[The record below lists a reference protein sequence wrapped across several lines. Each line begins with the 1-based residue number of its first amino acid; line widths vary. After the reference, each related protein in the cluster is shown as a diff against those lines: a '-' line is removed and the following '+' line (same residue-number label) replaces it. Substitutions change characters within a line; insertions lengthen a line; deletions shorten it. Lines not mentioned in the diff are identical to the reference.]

1 MHFQFAALA
10 VCLIATPLLL
20 AAPNSKT
27 LPNSEQVVTWSRSAQ
42 PLPHAVNP
50 EPALRHTRIPSPNGK
65 YEITCSSTPKETRV
79 SESVSEMQQA
89 SSCEFVAEGKRVPID
104 LEVGPEALWAPD
116 SDAVA
121 VTHSRGGAL
130 GTYQVLIYRP
140 EKSGPIDISTEVR
153 KDLARRFPA
162 CVGPH
167 AGCSA
172 AQRKAMRRN
181 VGWVNVAAI
190 RWMESS
196 NRLLM
201 MAWVPDSSEFGAN
214 FGKLSGYVVDA
225 RDGHILSRYSHEEF
239 KRRFKTYCGNWG
251 L

>member
-1 MHFQFAALA
+1 MRFQFAALA
-10 VCLIATPLLL
+10 VSFIATPLLL

-42 PLPHAVNP
+42 PLPHAINP
-50 EPALRHTRIPSPNGK
+50 DPALRHARISSPNGK
-65 YEITCSSTPKETRV
+65 YEITCSSTQKENRL

-89 SSCEFVAEGKRVPID
+89 SSCDLVAEGKRVPID
-104 LEVGPEALWAPD
+104 LEVGPEALWSPD

-140 EKSGPIDISTEVR
+140 EKSGPTDISTAVR

-162 CVGPH
+162 CVGER
-167 AGCSA
+167 AGCTA

-181 VGWVNVAAI
+181 VQWVNVAAI
-190 RWMESS
+190 RWMDGS